1 MHAVAGNPEDLLR
14 LARRGDGQALGA
26 LLDLYRNYLKLLA
39 RVQIDRRLGRKVDAS
54 DVVQE
59 TFLAVHRFF
68 GQFRGQTET
77 ELVAW
82 LRQILAATL
91 AKLVRHYHG
100 TQRRRIALERDVAD
114 ELHRSAESMDAGL
127 VQNSSPSQQAAR
139 REQAVLLAN
148 ALARL
153 RLDHREVVVLRHLEG
168 LSFAEVAEQMGRSV
182 EAVKKLWARA
192 LVQLRNQWEEDV

>member
-1 MHAVAGNPEDLLR
+1 MHAVAGNPEELLR
-14 LARRGDGQALGA
+14 LARRGDGHALGA

-68 GQFRGQTET
+68 GQFRGQTEA

-91 AKLVRHYHG
+91 AKLVRHYQR

-114 ELHRSAESMDAGL
+114 ELNRSAQSMDAGL
-127 VQNSSPSQQAAR
+127 IEHSSPSQHASR

-148 ALARL
+148 ALSRL
-153 RLDHREVVVLRHLEG
+153 RMEYREVVVLRHLEG
-168 LSFAEVAEQMGRSV
+168 LSFAEIANQMGRSV
-182 EAVKKLWARA
+182 DAVKKLWARA

>member
-1 MHAVAGNPEDLLR
+1 MHAVADNPEDLLR

-39 RVQIDRRLGRKVDAS
+39 RVQIDWRLGRKVDAS

-59 TFLAVHRFF
+59 TFLKVHRFF
-68 GQFRGQTET
+68 GEFRGQTEA
-77 ELVAW
+77 ELIAW
-82 LRQILAATL
+82 LRQILATTL

-100 TQRRRIALERDVAD
+100 TQRRRLSLERDVAD
-114 ELHRSAESMDAGL
+114 ELNRSAQSMDAGL
-127 VQNSSPSQQAAR
+127 IQHSSPSQYAAR

-153 RLDHREVVVLRHLEG
+153 RMDHREVVVLRHLEG
-168 LSFAEVAEQMGRSV
+168 LSFAEIAKHMNRSV

-192 LVQLRNQWEEDV
+192 LVQLRNQWEED

>member
-1 MHAVAGNPEDLLR
+1 MHAVADNPEELLR
-14 LARRGDGQALGA
+14 LARRGDGHALGS
-26 LLDLYRNYLKLLA
+26 LLDIYRNYLKLLA

-68 GQFRGQTET
+68 GQFRGQTEA

-82 LRQILAATL
+82 LRQVLAGTL
-91 AKLVRHYHG
+91 AKLVRHYHR
-100 TQRRRIALERDVAD
+100 TQRRRITLERDVAE
-114 ELHRSAESMDAGL
+114 ELNQSAQSMDAAL
-127 VQNSSPSQQAAR
+127 IQQTSPSQHASR

-148 ALARL
+148 TLARL
-153 RLDHREVVVLRHLEG
+153 PMDYREVVVLRHLEG
-168 LSFAEVAEQMGRSV
+168 LSFAEVAERMERSV

-192 LVQLRNQWEEDV
+192 LVQLRNQWEED

>member
-68 GQFRGQTET
+68 GQFRGQTEA

-82 LRQILAATL
+82 LRQILAGTL
-91 AKLVRHYHG
+91 AKLVRHYHR
-100 TQRRRIALERDVAD
+100 TQRRRLALERDMAD
-114 ELHRSAESMDAGL
+114 ELNRSAQSMDAGL
-127 VQNSSPSQQAAR
+127 VQHSSPSQQAAR

-148 ALARL
+148 ALAKL
-153 RLDHREVVVLRHLEG
+153 RLDYREVVVLRHLEG

-192 LVQLRNQWEEDV
+192 LMQLRNQWEEDV

>member
-39 RVQIDRRLGRKVDAS
+39 RVQIDRRLARKVDAS

-59 TFLAVHRFF
+59 TFLRVHRFF
-68 GQFRGQTET
+68 GEFRGQTEA

-82 LRQILAATL
+82 LRQVLATTL
-91 AKLVRHYHG
+91 AKLVRHYHR
-100 TQRRRIALERDVAD
+100 TQRRQLALERDVAD
-114 ELHRSAESMDAGL
+114 ELNRSAQSMDAGL
-127 VQNSSPSQQAAR
+127 VQHSSPSQQAAR

-168 LSFAEVAEQMGRSV
+168 LSFAEVAEHMGRSV

-192 LVQLRNQWEEDV
+192 LVQLRNQWEEE